1 MLPEDFIER
10 SLSLPNDQQES
21 DQESNSQDFNQQFI
35 EDYIHTQKARIET
48 RKLIQE
54 MLFFT
59 SCQIASATL
68 AIILFQFA
76 VQVVF
81 TTWLCLFLAWIP
93 SLSGLTEVNFQK
105 TQDGWTLRIMNRPII
120 TLIKFV
126 SSVGIVTFTIYSIS
140 NEITKTANQINEVYV
155 EIERYEHPRVE
166 NFLPP
171 YFPQVILASIGIVLL
186 LGFVKLLKNRDPF

>member
-1 MLPEDFIER
+1 MT
-10 SLSLPNDQQES
+10 SKKSN
-21 DQESNSQDFNQQFI
+21 QESNHQDFNQQFI
-35 EDYIHTQKARIET
+35 EDYIHTQKARIAT

-81 TTWLCLFLAWIP
+81 TTWLCIFFAWIP
-93 SLSGLTEVNFQK
+93 SLSSLTEVNFQK
-105 TQDGWTLRIMNRPII
+105 SQDGWILRIMNRPII

-126 SSVGIVTFTIYSIS
+126 SSVGIVTFTIYSIN
-140 NEITKTANQINEVYV
+140 NEITQTTNQIYKVYT
-155 EIERYEHPRVE
+155 EIEQHEHPRVE

-186 LGFVKLLKNRDPF
+186 LGLVKSCRDWNP

>member
-1 MLPEDFIER
+1 MLPEDFLER
-10 SLSLPNDQQES
+10 SLSLPNVQQES

-93 SLSGLTEVNFQK
+93 TLSGLTEVNFQK

-140 NEITKTANQINEVYV
+140 NEITQTANQINQVYT
-155 EIERYEHPRVE
+155 EIKQYEHPRVE

-186 LGFVKLLKNRDPF
+186 LGFVRSCRDGNP

>member
-1 MLPEDFIER
+1 MLPEDFLLG

-76 VQVVF
+76 VQVLF

-93 SLSGLTEVNFQK
+93 TLSGLTEVNFQK
-105 TQDGWTLRIMNRPII
+105 TQDGWNLRIMNRPII

-155 EIERYEHPRVE
+155 EIERYEHPGVE

-186 LGFVKLLKNRDPF
+186 LGLVRGCRDGNQ

>member
-1 MLPEDFIER
+1 MLSEDFLE
-10 SLSLPNDQQES
+10 QQES
-21 DQESNSQDFNQQFI
+21 EQESNSQDFNQQFI

-59 SCQIASATL
+59 SCQVASATL

-93 SLSGLTEVNFQK
+93 TLSGLTEVNFQK

-140 NEITKTANQINEVYV
+140 NEITKTANQINQVYT
-155 EIERYEHPRVE
+155 EIQQYEHPRVE

-171 YFPQVILASIGIVLL
+171 YFPQVVFASIGIVLL
-186 LGFVKLLKNRDPF
+186 LGLVRSCRDGNP